1 MYQRSSC
8 SVAIQWYPGHMT
20 VARREAAQ
28 AMESVDVIVEVV
40 DARVPEA
47 SSNPVITDLRLQRQ
61 RPCLKVLN
69 KADLA
74 DPSITQ
80 AWLNVYNQQANV
92 HAVALSCLHP
102 GQAATMLSLCQTLA
116 PHRNSSM
123 KPLRMFILGVPN
135 VGKST
140 LMNCLLKRR
149 LAKVGNEPAVT
160 KVQQRHILNDRV
172 TLIDSPGLLWPKIE
186 DPVVG
191 LMLAVIHSISA
202 KVVVD
207 EELAEFLADMLLR
220 RYPALLASRYG
231 YEGSEPDGAG
241 VLEAIARKRGCLKK
255 GRGGEFD
262 REKAAKILLTEFRN
276 GTLGRI
282 SLETPPTGD
291 VFS

>member
-1 MYQRSSC
+1 M
-8 SVAIQWYPGHMT
+8 AIQWYPGHMT

>member
-1 MYQRSSC
+1 M
-8 SVAIQWYPGHMT
+8 AIQWYPGHMT

-186 DPVVG
+186 
-191 LMLAVIHSISA
+191 
-202 KVVVD
+202 
-207 EELAEFLADMLLR
+207 
-220 RYPALLASRYG
+220 
-231 YEGSEPDGAG
+231 
-241 VLEAIARKRGCLKK
+241 
-255 GRGGEFD
+255 
-262 REKAAKILLTEFRN
+262 
-276 GTLGRI
+276 
-282 SLETPPTGD
+282 
-291 VFS
+291 

>member
-1 MYQRSSC
+1 M
-8 SVAIQWYPGHMT
+8 AIQWYPGHMT

-92 HAVALSCLHP
+92 HAVALSCLLP
-102 GQAATMLSLCQTLA
+102 GQATMMLSLCQTLA

>member
-1 MYQRSSC
+1 M
-8 SVAIQWYPGHMT
+8 
-20 VARREAAQ
+20 
-28 AMESVDVIVEVV
+28 
-40 DARVPEA
+40 
-47 SSNPVITDLRLQRQ
+47 
-61 RPCLKVLN
+61 LN

-102 GQAATMLSLCQTLA
+102 GQAATVLSLCQTLA

>member
-1 MYQRSSC
+1 M
-8 SVAIQWYPGHMT
+8 AIQWYPCHMT